1 MPPRAGSPKKSGLRI
16 ARASGRLVVVTA
28 ADTSALD
35 FLLTAVRR
43 RMPSTSLE
51 FPKRITTR
59 RNGLPDAE
67 IWVSRSIFRD
77 IERDQRFIVTWQSDG
92 HSFGLPSSI
101 ETVVDQ
107 GATAVVVAP
116 AHVVSQLQDVFPSVR
131 VVNLAG
137 QLEAVR
143 ASLSPRI
150 RLQRVVGPKV
160 AQRLEGQVGGSI
172 SAPVLHNGDFPSAVR
187 VLTEALMEIE
197 KGLAQPADCQS
208 GQVLK
213 RSKPGFRRSSPAPA
227 AL

>member
-1 MPPRAGSPKKSGLRI
+1 MPPRAGSLRRSG
-16 ARASGRLVVVTA
+16 ARVARPSGQIVVVTA

-67 IWVSRSIFRD
+67 IWVNRSIFRD
-77 IERDQRFIVTWQSDG
+77 IDRDQRFIVTWQADG
-92 HSFGLPSSI
+92 HSFGLPSNI
-101 ETVVDQ
+101 ETIVEQ

-116 AHVVSQLQDVFPSVR
+116 AHVVPQLRDAFPSLR
-131 VVNLAG
+131 VINLADR
-137 QLEAVR
+137 LEAVR
-143 ASLSPRI
+143 ASLSPTA
-150 RLQRVVGPKV
+150 RLQRIVGPKI
-160 AQRLEGQVGGSI
+160 AQRLEGRAGGAI

-197 KGLAQPADCQS
+197 RGLLQPVNCRSSQIP
-208 GQVLK
+208 K
-213 RSKPGFRRSSPAPA
+213 RSKPTLRRSSALPA

>member
-1 MPPRAGSPKKSGLRI
+1 RAGSPKKSGLRI

-116 AHVVSQLQDVFPSVR
+116 APGVPQLRDAFP
-131 VVNLAG
+131 G
-137 QLEAVR
+137 
-143 ASLSPRI
+143 
-150 RLQRVVGPKV
+150 
-160 AQRLEGQVGGSI
+160 
-172 SAPVLHNGDFPSAVR
+172 
-187 VLTEALMEIE
+187 
-197 KGLAQPADCQS
+197 
-208 GQVLK
+208 
-213 RSKPGFRRSSPAPA
+213 
-227 AL
+227 